1 MNAMSALYH
10 IAQNDSPTLN
20 TSNNSTT
27 PNTTSNSS
35 DSKQASSDLSE
46 QAQIVPQWSENF
58 KNFIELCLKKQPV
71 NRPSASELLLHKFI
85 LSLSDRKALI
95 DLIRKTKEIVRDLD
109 NLQYRKIK
117 KIIMVEG
124 SNNSSNSVLSSSL
137 NNNDQLNEH
146 VGGSESGGSSL
157 LNLKNDGSES
167 SQLEDASSSHL
178 EYEDDV
184 ENENDENESTSM
196 IENNIDRLNSI
207 SDNDNELAENISTSS
222 SLCIQQIISATNQLN
237 FSGNNIKLSEN
248 GSSIKPSPSSSKI
261 FSIGQVSSPTVNSNN
276 KQKERSPPSSTPF
289 SSSLTSNNKELINF
303 GDSLK
308 RRVSSFKIVCT

>member
-20 TSNNSTT
+20 AYNSSTT
-27 PNTTSNSS
+27 ANVTTNSP
-35 DSKQASSDLSE
+35 DSKQAGSNLSE
-46 QAQIVPQWSENF
+46 QTQIVPQWSDNF
-58 KNFIELCLKKQPV
+58 KNFIELCLKKQPSY
-71 NRPSASELLLHKFI
+71 RPSATELLLHKFI

-117 KIIMVEG
+117 KIIMVEDT
-124 SNNSSNSVLSSSL
+124 NNSSSSVLLSSSL
-137 NNNDQLNEH
+137 NNNDQSTERT
-146 VGGSESGGSSL
+146 GGSESGGSSL

-167 SQLEDASSSHL
+167 SQLEDVGSSHL
-178 EYEDDV
+178 EDEDDI
-184 ENENDENESTSM
+184 ENENDESTSM

-207 SDNDNELAENISTSS
+207 SDNDNELAENISNSS
-222 SLCIQQIISATNQLN
+222 SLCIQQIISATNQLS

-248 GSSIKPSPSSSKI
+248 GSSFKQSPSCSKI
-261 FSIGQVSSPTVNSNN
+261 FSVGQNNSPAINNNN

-308 RRVSSFKIVCT
+308 RRVSNNNNM